1 MNILYHLTILPPPI
15 PQAEAI
21 SQEIGA
27 LQRHFGGRTIYL
39 NPNQHAPIYI
49 PRLLFGFHKLIQLRA
64 WEADMHVHHLY
75 NPDPF
80 PFPIL
85 RMLRRPVVYSLTGGV
100 TRRLNVSFF
109 AKLAAITVT
118 DEASLARLR
127 GWGLKNVY
135 LTRPGI
141 DVNRF
146 THTPLTLE
154 SEIRLMVGSAPWTRR
169 QFRTKGIE
177 ALLEAAQRKP
187 RLRLVFLWRGVLAE
201 EMTERVAA
209 RGLQAQVTVLNRLV
223 DVNQVLAEV
232 HASVVLADAPD
243 LVKAY
248 PHSLLESLAAGKPVI
263 VSRTIPMAAYVEE
276 KGCGVV
282 AKDVTSQEVLAMVET
297 LGREYSQLQD
307 SAQTWGKRDFSM
319 EGMITSFEDLYRQV
333 LNQQTV
339 QISDR

>member
-1 MNILYHLTILPPPI
+1 MKILYQLTILPPPI

-21 SQEIGA
+21 SQEIRT

-64 WEADMHVHHLY
+64 WEADTHVHHLY

-85 RMLRRPVVYSLTGGV
+85 RMLRRPVAYSLTGGV
-100 TRRLNVSFF
+100 AQRPNVPFF

-118 DEASLARLR
+118 DEASLARLQS
-127 GWGLKNVY
+127 WGLENVY

-141 DVNRF
+141 EVNRF
-146 THTPLTLE
+146 THTPLTLG

-177 ALLEAAQRKP
+177 ALLKAAQREP

-201 EMTERVAA
+201 KMTERVAA
-209 RGLQAQVTVLNRLV
+209 MGLQERVSVLNRLV
-223 DVNQVLAEV
+223 DVNQVLAKV

-243 LVKAY
+243 IVKAY
-248 PHSLLESLAAGKPVI
+248 PHSLIESLAAGKPVI
-263 VSRTIPMAAYVEE
+263 VSRAIPMAAYVEE
-276 KGCGVV
+276 KVCGVV
-282 AKDVTSQEVLAMVET
+282 AEDVTSQEVLTAVRALT
-297 LGREYSQLQD
+297 KGYSDLQD
-307 SAQTWGKRDFSM
+307 SARTWGKRDFSM
-319 EGMITSFEDLYRQV
+319 EGKIASFERVYEEIL
-333 LNQQTV
+333 LNEKKGR
-339 QISDR
+339 IP